1 MRVFRIICV
10 AAVLCTGLSF
20 ALMAQKKPNQRQP
33 SRADSEQSKAPIR
46 QLFEEMFT
54 KGRYELQGQVFS
66 NRCPVHFGSR
76 SVTLE
81 QSISEGKN
89 LRTAAPDLVMK
100 ANQIS
105 VNGDIVTVAWTATG
119 THTKPSPGLKPTGKR
134 VNMHGTSRFR
144 VVDGKIVEVW
154 NEEYRTELFR
164 QLGVSKTAAL
174 MFETADDLWASATQ
188 LLPDRVYAVFQ

>member
-33 SRADSEQSKAPIR
+33 SRTDSEQSKAPIR

-105 VNGDIVTVAWTATG
+105 VNGDMVTVAWTAKG
-119 THTKPSPGLKPTGKR
+119 THSKDSPGLKASGKHF
-134 VNMHGTSRFR
+134 NMDGTSRFR